1 MKKQLIIIAPFI
13 LSCFYIFFLCLI
25 ISCNKKEPVEE
36 TKLIL
41 NDHVITYGTL
51 WFLTRI
57 LETGFDEISED
68 FDSTLNIAVRLT
80 DTTLS
85 ILKDDSIVLASSYYQ
100 EFHKY
105 IADDDSCDFIVK
117 YDPSSQRMPEHPK
130 TGRDM
135 IITERKDVFCYAADD
150 LDGLMKKG
158 YYHNVFGMLLFNKQG
173 EMATQVEVGDTVYAL
188 NTSMLGPCVV
198 TEPKKKSPITADS
211 KALEFSISDLE
222 LLPVS
227 LYDFLDYH
235 LKRINVVNVFLNR
248 EKSTEKEVP
257 RYHVTLTASQN
268 VTKEVEK
275 QIIHCLKNKDFL
287 KYFLTGN

>member
-1 MKKQLIIIAPFI
+1 MKKQLIISASFL
-13 LSCFYIFFLCLI
+13 LSCLFVFLLCLI

-51 WFLTRI
+51 WFLARI

-80 DTTLS
+80 DTTFS
-85 ILKDDSIVLASSYYQ
+85 ILKDDSIVLAGSYYQ

-117 YDPSSQRMPEHPK
+117 YDPSAQLMPKHPK
-130 TGRDM
+130 TGREM

-150 LDGLMKKG
+150 LDRVTKKS
-158 YYHNVFGMLLFNKQG
+158 YYHTGYKMLIFNKQG

-188 NTSMLGPCVV
+188 NTSILGPCVV
-198 TEPKKKSPITADS
+198 TEPKKKSPVTADS

-222 LLPVS
+222 LLPLS

-257 RYHVTLTASQN
+257 KFRVRFVASEN

-275 QIIHCLKNKDFL
+275 QIINCLKNKDFL
-287 KYFLTGN
+287 KL